1 MNIRVCTIGKLR
13 SSNFKAGVEDYLAR
27 IGKKHTIDL
36 VEVEAEKISPKPN
49 LSEIS
54 KALEKEASR
63 LEKFFSPQRTV
74 IALSPKGKPF
84 DSLGFSKWLGGQSQT
99 GKNEIIFLIGGA
111 HGLHE
116 GLLKKTAPQVSLS
129 PLTYS
134 HELALVVLLE
144 QLYRGFSILEGAPYH
159 K

>member
-13 SSNFKAGVEDYLAR
+13 SSNFRAGADDYLAR
-27 IGKKHTIDL
+27 IEKKHTIDL

-49 LSEIS
+49 AADIN

-63 LEKFFSPQRTV
+63 LEKFFSSQRTL
-74 IALSPKGKPF
+74 IALSPKGKTF
-84 DSLGFSKWLGGQSQT
+84 DSLTFSKWLAGQGQS
-99 GKNEIIFLIGGA
+99 GKNEMIFLIGGA
-111 HGLHE
+111 YGLHDTI
-116 GLLKKTAPQVSLS
+116 LKKATLQMSLS
-129 PLTYS
+129 PLTFS